1 MRNTFKLFF
10 SPSISSISDKTG
22 MAELENILSLP
33 AILVI
38 ETLFLSF
45 CAQTIPTNEGL
56 LLVDLGHHEILTE
69 VVIIQGEEGHFLI

>member
-1 MRNTFKLFF
+1 MRNTFKLSF
-10 SPSISSISDKTG
+10 SPSISSIPDKTG

-33 AILVI
+33 AMLVI

-69 VVIIQGEEGHFLI
+69 VVIIQGEEGNFLI